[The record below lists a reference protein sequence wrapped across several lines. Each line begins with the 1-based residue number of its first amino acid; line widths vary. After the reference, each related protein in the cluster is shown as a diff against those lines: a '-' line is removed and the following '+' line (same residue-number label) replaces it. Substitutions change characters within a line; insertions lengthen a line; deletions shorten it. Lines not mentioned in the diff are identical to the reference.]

1 MIRVVKPSSPPK
13 ILRDANSRGPRA
25 TRKLEEA
32 YDQGERDFEFDSGI
46 YAAKSVKNALVKAQ
60 HGKCCFCE
68 SQVTHVDYGD
78 VEHFRPKGGFRQKES
93 DPLSKPGYYWL
104 AYDWSNLFLSCALCN
119 QRYKRNLFPLLD
131 RSKRARSHHDDIGDE
146 RPLFLNP
153 AEDDPEKHIR
163 FRAETPYAIGGSRR
177 GKATIAALA
186 LDRPELQEMRRRRLA
201 EAMRSLRTVRVLKE
215 LRQQMGELDRE
226 QQSLLE
232 EHEAALKEYRDVATE
247 YSSMLKAVLS

>member
-1 MIRVVKPSSPPK
+1 MIRVVKPISPPQ
-13 ILRDANSRGPRA
+13 ILRDDSSRGPRA

-32 YDQGERDFEFDSGI
+32 YDEGERDFEFDSGI

-68 SQVTHVDYGD
+68 SRVLHVDYGD
-78 VEHFRPKGGFRQKES
+78 VEHFRPKGGFRQRES
-93 DPLSKPGYYWL
+93 DPLAKPGYYWL

-119 QRYKRNLFPLLD
+119 QRYKRNLFPLLGP
-131 RSKRARSHHDDIGDE
+131 SKRARSHHDDIRDE
-146 RPLFLNP
+146 QPLFIHP
-153 AEDDPEKHIR
+153 SDDDPEKHIG

-186 LDRPELQEMRRRRLA
+186 LDRVELQEMRLRRLR
-201 EAMRSLRTVRVLKE
+201 EAKRSLRTLRVLTE
-215 LRQQMGELDRE
+215 LRQRMGQLDRE

-232 EHEAALKEYRDVATE
+232 EHEAALNEYRDVAAE
-247 YSSMLKAVLS
+247 YSSMLKAALR